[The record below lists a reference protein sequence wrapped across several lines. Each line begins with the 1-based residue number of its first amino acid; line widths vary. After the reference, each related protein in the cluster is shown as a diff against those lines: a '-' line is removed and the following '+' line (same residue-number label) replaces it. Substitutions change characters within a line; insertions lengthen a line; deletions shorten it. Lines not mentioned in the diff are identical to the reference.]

1 MKHKKG
7 FLLIEC
13 CVYLAI
19 CAILTVTIMRWI
31 AQTVS
36 EAGRSVQST
45 DRALTNVLVHDVL
58 TRDLQSAPNNR
69 VAWVEVKPD
78 HIVWKITENNA
89 IGWYV
94 INGGQLVRKE
104 GVYNT
109 AVQQWG
115 KHHTSTVT
123 YGVTSFVIEME
134 IDGNAV
140 QGITTTI
147 ALQGSSP
154 LARYVRLRNGRVL

>member
-19 CAILTVTIMRWI
+19 CAILTVTIMHWI
-31 AQTVS
+31 TQTVS

-45 DRALTNVLVHDVL
+45 DRALTNILVHDVL
-58 TRDLQSAPNNR
+58 ARDLQSAPSNR
-69 VAWVEVKPD
+69 VAWVETKP
-78 HIVWKITENNA
+78 HYIVWKMNESNA

-94 INGGQLVRKE
+94 VNGGQLVRKE
-104 GVYNT
+104 GVYN
-109 AVQQWG
+109 AALQQWG

-123 YGVTSFVIEME
+123 YGVRDFLIEIH
-134 IDGNAV
+134 IDGDTV
-140 QGITTTI
+140 QGVTTAI
-147 ALQGSSP
+147 ALQASASCV
-154 LARYVRLRNGRVL
+154 RYVRLRNGRVV